1 MHNFTME
8 QKERMLK
15 IIALNTQEKD
25 TDGWIL
31 SSEDLKRCYNEML
44 PKSKR
49 LDIISTNDLVLS
61 LTDDLRRN
69 YYIEYEYTQMLD
81 GAYKHC
87 FTLMT
92 YDEITRMLTEDN
104 R

>member
-25 TDGWIL
+25 MDGWML
-31 SSEDLKRCYNEML
+31 SSEELKRCYNEML

-49 LDIISTNDLVLS
+49 LDIISTNDLVIL
-61 LTDDLRRN
+61 LIDDLRRN
-69 YYIEYEYTQMLD
+69 YYIEYEYTQILD
-81 GAYKHC
+81 GVYKHC

>member
-8 QKERMLK
+8 QKKRMLK

-31 SSEDLKRCYNEML
+31 SSEDLKCCYNEML

-49 LDIISTNDLVLS
+49 LDIISTNDLVVS

-81 GAYKHC
+81 GTYKHC

>member
-1 MHNFTME
+1 MYNFTME

-25 TDGWIL
+25 KDGWIL
-31 SSEDLKRCYNEML
+31 SSEELKRRYNEML
-44 PKSKR
+44 PKTKR

-61 LTDDLRRN
+61 LIDDLRRN

-87 FTLMT
+87 FALMP
-92 YDEITRMLTEDN
+92 YNEITRRFTEDN

>member
-25 TDGWIL
+25 TDGWML

-49 LDIISTNDLVLS
+49 LDIISTNDLVVS
-61 LTDDLRRN
+61 LADDLRRN

-81 GAYKHC
+81 GAYKHW

-92 YDEITRMLTEDN
+92 YDEITRMLTEGN